1 MTDWIL
7 DLCSGLGGA
16 SEAFANDPHWTVVRI
31 ENNPI
36 LAHIEH
42 TQSLDVLEW
51 IDWLPELMSE
61 YGRPTV
67 IWASPPCLEF
77 SQAFSAPGPKAQR
90 AGVAFE
96 PDMSIVE
103 ACVDIVEFAQPR
115 FHIIEN
121 VAGASPWFLP
131 ELGCW
136 KQHIGPFFL
145 WGAFPMLE
153 ASGYVH
159 VAGKTQDWNKGDPL
173 RANKRAFIPLEISQA
188 FLDAIC
194 SQSKLSDWI

>member
-36 LAHIEH
+36 LSDVEH
-42 TQSLDVLEW
+42 TLMADVLEW
-51 IDWLPELMSE
+51 IDWLPELISE
-61 YGRPTV
+61 FGRPTV
-67 IWASPPCLEF
+67 IWASPACLEF
-77 SQAFSAPGPKAQR
+77 SRCYSAPGPKAQR
-90 AGVAFE
+90 EGVAFQ

-103 ACVDIVEFAQPR
+103 SCIDIIEYAKPR

-121 VAGASPWFLP
+121 VRGACAWFLP

-136 KQHIGPFFL
+136 KQRIGQFFL
-145 WGAFPMLE
+145 WGAFRMLDTK
-153 ASGYVH
+153 GYTH
-159 VAGKTQDWNKGDPL
+159 IAGKTQDWDVGDPL
-173 RANKRAFIPLEISQA
+173 RTNKRALIPISISQSC
-188 FLDAIC
+188 LDAVC
-194 SQSKLSDWI
+194 SQSKLSDFI

>member
-36 LAHIEH
+36 LSGVEH
-42 TQSLDVLEW
+42 TRLLDVLEW
-51 IDWLPELMSE
+51 IDWLPGMISE

-77 SQAFSAPGPKAQR
+77 STAYGAPGPKAQR
-90 AGVAFE
+90 EGVAFE
-96 PDMSIVE
+96 PDMSILE
-103 ACVDIVEFAQPR
+103 ACVDIIEFAKPR

-136 KQHIGPFFL
+136 KQHVGPFFL
-145 WGAFPMLE
+145 WGAFPNLIVPAGFKHLKSE
-153 ASGYVH
+153 HDTWSG
-159 VAGKTQDWNKGDPL
+159 NPL
-173 RANKRAFIPLEISQA
+173 RSNTKALIPLEISQA

>member
-1 MTDWIL
+1 MSDWIL

-16 SEAFANDPHWTVVRI
+16 SEAFANDPHWMVVRI

-36 LAHIEH
+36 LADVEH
-42 TQSLDVLEW
+42 TMMADVLEW
-51 IDWLPELMSE
+51 LDWLPGLISE

-77 SQAFSAPGPKAQR
+77 SMAYRAPGPTAQR
-90 AGVAFE
+90 QGLDFE

-103 ACVDIVEFAQPR
+103 ACIDLIEFAKPR

-136 KQHIGPFFL
+136 KQHVGPFFL
-145 WGAFPMLE
+145 WGSFPVLNLP
-153 ASGYVH
+153 
-159 VAGKTQDWNKGDPL
+159 AGWSHTKAGQDSWHGDPM
-173 RANKRAFIPLEISQA
+173 RSNKRALIPLEVSEA
-188 FLDAIC
+188 CLDAIC